1 MCVCIYIYIMYIYLS
16 IYPPVCVC
24 VCVYIYIYR
33 RARLGR
39 LASVRAP
46 SAASFATGHKGPTK
60 LPAQC
65 PTVLTASA
73 TVSY

>member
-1 MCVCIYIYIMYIYLS
+1 MYIY
-16 IYPPVCVC
+16 V
-24 VCVYIYIYR
+24 YIYR
-33 RARLGR
+33 RATLGG

-60 LPAQC
+60 LAAQC
-65 PTVLTASA
+65 PTVLTATA